1 VEANGKG
8 ILIDAGISYRRMSK
22 ELKCQGIDF
31 CDIEAVLVTHEH
43 TDHIRGLA
51 TLWKRE
57 GLPVYA
63 SPGTIRRMSHYVPE
77 AEYRS
82 IYQEMR
88 IGEFN
93 ITAIPVSHDAEE
105 PLGFAICDDF
115 SRLMIATDLGC
126 VNERI
131 LNEISQSQGVI
142 LESNHDV
149 AMLLNGSYSEDLKRR
164 ILSQW
169 GHLSNSQCSA
179 ALKEAV
185 WKGLKMVVL
194 AH

>member
-1 VEANGKG
+1 
-8 ILIDAGISYRRMSK
+8 
-22 ELKCQGIDF
+22 
-31 CDIEAVLVTHEH
+31 
-43 TDHIRGLA
+43 
-51 TLWKRE
+51 
-57 GLPVYA
+57 
-63 SPGTIRRMSHYVPE
+63 
-77 AEYRS
+77 
-82 IYQEMR
+82 MR

-194 AH
+194 AHLSKENNLPEIALTQTQKILPRGIKLSTANRSYTTGPFIL